1 MCQWIIGSDN
11 GLSPGWRQAIIWTNA
26 GIVLIGTLGTSFIDI
41 LSGIHTFSFKK
52 MYLEM
57 SSAKW
62 RPFCLGLN
70 VLEMPHGIVDLCH
83 HWFRWYLGAFLLPSH
98 YLNQC
103 WLIVKWTNIL
113 QWNFFYKKIHLQIV
127 CKMLT
132 ICSPWTKWPPFWQT
146 TISNVFSWM
155 KIIGFQFEFHR
166 NLSPW
171 LPAWWASGFSGDH
184 QQDHQCLWLL
194 LCYSFI
200 LSFIA
205 CILLGIKLLLLLL
218 LVPRSPIDNKPAL
231 VQVMAWHRTGNK
243 PLSEP
248 VLTQFTDAYMRH

>member
-1 MCQWIIGSDN
+1 M
-11 GLSPGWRQAIIWTNA
+11 PGWRQAIIWTNA

-41 LSGIHTFSFKK
+41 LSRIHTFSFKK

-62 RPFCLGLN
+62 RPFCVGLN
-70 VLEMPHGIVDLCH
+70 VLEMPHDIADLCH
-83 HWFRWYLGAFLLPSH
+83 HWFRWYLGACLLPSH

-132 ICSPWTKWPPFWQT
+132 ICSGCDVLTHLPLDKMA
-146 TISNVFSWM
+146 TILADNNFKCIFLNENDRIPIRISL
-155 KIIGFQFEFHR
+155 EF
-166 NLSPW
+166 
-171 LPAWWASGFSGDH
+171 
-184 QQDHQCLWLL
+184 
-194 LCYSFI
+194 
-200 LSFIA
+200 
-205 CILLGIKLLLLLL
+205 
-218 LVPRSPIDNKPAL
+218 VPRSPIDNKPAL
-231 VQVMAWHRTGNK
+231 VQVMAWHLTGNK

-248 VLTQFTDAYMRH
+248 VVTQFTDAYMRH